1 MRPIEKL
8 MALGATLLDA
18 VHTARLLTDEADLLH
33 EELLEQS
40 PDDPA
45 WARLLLK
52 TLATT
57 RALQQKVN
65 QRFEGFARE
74 AIVYYRAYLVA
85 RDETFQGSVY
95 EDAVSIIKRWT
106 NNPTWDP
113 SGYPPNVRGVVQIL
127 EGLSLPPI
135 DEVQILGEIHIALDT
150 SDEGAKPK
158 GAF

>member
-8 MALGATLLDA
+8 LALGATLLDA

-45 WARLLLK
+45 WARALLK

-65 QRFEGFARE
+65 QRFDGFSRE
-74 AIVYYRAYLVA
+74 AIQYYRAYLIA
-85 RDETFQGSVY
+85 RDDAFQGSVY
-95 EDAVSIIKRWT
+95 EDGVHIIKRWT
-106 NNPTWDP
+106 NNPKWEPT
-113 SGYPPNVRGVVQIL
+113 GYPPNVRGLVQIL
-127 EGLSLPPI
+127 EGLSLPLI
-135 DEVQILGEIHIALDT
+135 DEVQILGEIHIALDAANSST
-150 SDEGAKPK
+150 RVST
-158 GAF
+158 